1 MAALNRF
8 GHRDVWISVR
18 TATESTLTVKTYA
31 TPMYGKDV
39 LVEIRFCTQANNRLI
54 DGKA

>member
-1 MAALNRF
+1 MVNRAI

-54 DGKA
+54 EGKQ